1 MAAKRTG
8 LVVAALALATLA
20 TLLVYRP
27 ALDGPFLSDDHALVV
42 ANPWIRPLTTE
53 TLRELLDPFGAPAR
67 ATANWAPLHMLA
79 HALGLHWF
87 GASVRGHHLVNVAL
101 HVANAA
107 LLLALLRRSGV
118 RLAAAGFGALL
129 FLLHPAHVEAV
140 AWISQL
146 KSVLGMAFGLCA
158 LLAAPRAPF
167 VGLIAFALAV
177 LAKPMAI
184 AFLGFEAARV
194 AMQLRR
200 GERAGL
206 PWALGWAAVALATAV
221 PAFAA
226 FGQVGAFSEG
236 PLLAPLERVRWM
248 SFLLG
253 RYVALAFTSWGSA
266 TSAQPVPPDTWLD
279 PWVVLGAIAFA
290 GATLRAL
297 HGFARGSIE
306 AAFWAFAAA
315 GWLPISQLFPFKFPF
330 ADRYLYFVLPGL
342 LGALLL
348 ALRPPGAAVRRALP
362 ARRVRVALAS
372 ALAALL
378 LAGSAWRARERTTP
392 WTSGAALLAD
402 AAARYPDGTQA
413 NLLAAARAARSG
425 DRSGA
430 IEALARA
437 RATGF
442 EDPILLVQDPDFL
455 VLRGDPR
462 FRALARDMAA
472 RQIGKLRTIES
483 PSRLELQRLGTLHIV
498 REEWPEAEAA
508 FARALAAR
516 GPGDERVI
524 RQQLALARSE
534 QRRAQP

>member
-1 MAAKRTG
+1 
-8 LVVAALALATLA
+8 
-20 TLLVYRP
+20 
-27 ALDGPFLSDDHALVV
+27 
-42 ANPWIRPLTTE
+42 
-53 TLRELLDPFGAPAR
+53 
-67 ATANWAPLHMLA
+67 
-79 HALGLHWF
+79 
-87 GASVRGHHLVNVAL
+87 
-101 HVANAA
+101 
-107 LLLALLRRSGV
+107 
-118 RLAAAGFGALL
+118 
-129 FLLHPAHVEAV
+129 
-140 AWISQL
+140 
-146 KSVLGMAFGLCA
+146 
-158 LLAAPRAPF
+158 
-167 VGLIAFALAV
+167 
-177 LAKPMAI
+177 
-184 AFLGFEAARV
+184 
-194 AMQLRR
+194 
-200 GERAGL
+200 
-206 PWALGWAAVALATAV
+206 
-221 PAFAA
+221 
-226 FGQVGAFSEG
+226 
-236 PLLAPLERVRWM
+236 
-248 SFLLG
+248 
-253 RYVALAFTSWGSA
+253 
-266 TSAQPVPPDTWLD
+266 
-279 PWVVLGAIAFA
+279 
-290 GATLRAL
+290 
-297 HGFARGSIE
+297 
-306 AAFWAFAAA
+306 
-315 GWLPISQLFPFKFPF
+315 PFKFPF

-362 ARRVRVALAS
+362 ARRVRVALA
-372 ALAALL
+372 ALL
-378 LAGSAWRARERTTP
+378 LAGSAWRAREPTTP

-437 RATGF
+437 RATGS